1 MYFHTHK
8 NPHPIPSA
16 SSILGKRKHYV
27 IEEDTLISDTFIG
40 RTECGPL
47 IFLRNMLKISFKSD
61 SMAPVGRFQLRLFCG
76 SVNIMLLFCCEF
88 CSRKMQTEFKDAI
101 KSRYVYHQGED
112 D

>member
-1 MYFHTHK
+1 MHFNTHK

-16 SSILGKRKHYV
+16 SSILSKRKHYI
-27 IEEDTLISDTFIG
+27 IEEGTLISDTFIR

-47 IFLRNMLKISFKSD
+47 IFLRNMLTISFNSD
-61 SMAPVGRFQLRLFCG
+61 SMALVGLFQLRLFCG
-76 SVNIMLLFCCEF
+76 SVNIMLLFCCEL